1 MAEHAACRSCGATV
15 YWVTTKAGKLM
26 PVDPPGTHPN
36 PNLEVW
42 RDPTTGELRLGNPH
56 PDATTRRT
64 TSHFATCDDADDWR
78 TRDTL

>member
-15 YWVTTKAGKLM
+15 YWVTTGSGKLM
-26 PVDPPGTHPN
+26 PVDPPGTHPK

-42 RDPTTGELRLGNPH
+42 RDLQTGELHLGNPH
-56 PDATTRRT
+56 PDSTVRRT
-64 TSHFATCDDADDWR
+64 TSHYATCPDADDWR